1 MQRLSKKTLLMV
13 SIVVIGLMCFAG
25 LLVGTGSIGFG
36 QVWKALWDGSDATV
50 TFIVRESR
58 WPRTMVAGLAGAG
71 LAMAGLMMQTFFK
84 NELAGPS
91 VLGVSSGASMGV
103 ALVMLAGAGS
113 SWVAGQWAVVSGAVA
128 GAMAVLWLVLA
139 VSRIFQEQG
148 SLLIFGLMLSFVLGA
163 LVSVMQAGAEAWR
176 IKSFVQWGMGSFDV
190 RTGHETWWV
199 GGALVVA
206 ALIALSTLKWYNAF
220 LLGNENARSLGAPL
234 DRVRGSMLLSAGLL
248 TGVITAFCGP
258 VAFIGLAV
266 PHLARGFFR
275 TSDHEVIFPSVLLI
289 GAAIGMF
296 CDLIVRAEF
305 FGMQLPLNAVT
316 SLVGAPIIIWVIVRN
331 AKMKSLL

>member
-1 MQRLSKKTLLMV
+1 MMRLSKKTLLIMATL
-13 SIVVIGLMCFAG
+13 VIGLMFLAG
-25 LLVGTGSIGFG
+25 LWVGTGLIDAG
-36 QVWKALWDGSDATV
+36 QVWQALCNRSDDTV
-50 TFIVRESR
+50 TFIVWETRL
-58 WPRTMVAGLAGAG
+58 PRTLVAGLSGAG
-71 LAMAGLMMQTFFK
+71 LAMAGLMMQTFFR

-103 ALVMLAGAGS
+103 AMVMLVGAGS
-113 SWVAGQWAVVSGAVA
+113 NWIEGQWAVVTGAVV
-128 GAMAVLWLVLA
+128 GALAVLWLVLA
-139 VSRIFQEQG
+139 VSRIFHEQG
-148 SLLIFGLMLSFVLGA
+148 TLLIFGLMLSYVLGA

-190 RTGHETWWV
+190 RTGQETWWLA
-199 GGALVVA
+199 GALA
-206 ALIALSTLKWYNAF
+206 AAVLIALPTLKWYNAF
-220 LLGNENARSLGAPL
+220 LLGNENACSLGAPMG
-234 DRVRGSMLLSAGLL
+234 RVRGGMLLAAGLL

-266 PHLARGFFR
+266 PHLARGLFR
-275 TSDHEVIFPSVLLI
+275 TSDHGVIFPSVLLI

-316 SLVGAPIIIWVIVRN
+316 SLVGAPVILWVIVRN